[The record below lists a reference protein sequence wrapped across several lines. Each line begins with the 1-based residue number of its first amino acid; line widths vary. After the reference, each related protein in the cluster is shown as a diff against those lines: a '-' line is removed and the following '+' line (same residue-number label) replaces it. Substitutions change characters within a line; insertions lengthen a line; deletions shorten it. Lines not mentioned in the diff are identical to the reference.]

1 MKRIKAIYPG
11 SFDPPTN
18 GHLDLIE
25 RGSKIFDELVVAI
38 LRNPEKD
45 PLFSVADRRKMLE
58 AMTAGFDNVS
68 VDTFDG
74 LTVDYAL
81 RVEAHAIVRGIRAIS
96 DYEYELQMALMNR
109 KLQPG
114 VETVFMLPAEQYS
127 YLSSRLVREVAQ
139 LGGSIKCLVPELV
152 EQKLREKMDVA
163 HKFANSEQPEGKTP
177 SEGKNKSRKKESLTR
192 VNMSTVM
199 SPATHPVRLTERINR
214 IEPSATLVVVGEAE
228 KLRQQGIDVV
238 DFGAG
243 EPHFS
248 TPQHIKDAAIA
259 AIQSNFSKYT
269 AGRRHHRTEGRHCA
283 PSCRGLRFGLPA

>member
-1 MKRIKAIYPG
+1 VKRIKAIYPG

-58 AMTAGFDNVS
+58 AMTSGFDNVS

-109 KLQPG
+109 KLQPD

-139 LGGSIKCLVPELV
+139 LGGSIKSLVPELV

-163 HKFANSEQPEGKTP
+163 HKFANSEPPEDQTP
-177 SEGKNKSRKKESLTR
+177 SEGKKKSRKKK
-192 VNMSTVM
+192 
-199 SPATHPVRLTERINR
+199 A
-214 IEPSATLVVVGEAE
+214 
-228 KLRQQGIDVV
+228 
-238 DFGAG
+238 
-243 EPHFS
+243 
-248 TPQHIKDAAIA
+248 
-259 AIQSNFSKYT
+259 
-269 AGRRHHRTEGRHCA
+269 
-283 PSCRGLRFGLPA
+283 

>member
-1 MKRIKAIYPG
+1 VKRIKAIYPG

-45 PLFSVADRRKMLE
+45 PLFSLADRRKMLE
-58 AMTAGFDNVS
+58 AMTANFDNVS

-81 RVEAHAIVRGIRAIS
+81 RMGARAILRGIRAVS

-114 VETVFMLPAEQYS
+114 LETVFMMPAEKYS

-139 LGGSIKCLVPELV
+139 LGGNIDCLVPELV
-152 EQKLREKMDVA
+152 GQKLHEKLDVA
-163 HKFANSEQPEGKTP
+163 HKFKSGVPNKAPTHKQPKNNQPTNKTTSGK
-177 SEGKNKSRKKESLTR
+177 KKS
-192 VNMSTVM
+192 
-199 SPATHPVRLTERINR
+199 
-214 IEPSATLVVVGEAE
+214 
-228 KLRQQGIDVV
+228 
-238 DFGAG
+238 
-243 EPHFS
+243 
-248 TPQHIKDAAIA
+248 
-259 AIQSNFSKYT
+259 
-269 AGRRHHRTEGRHCA
+269 
-283 PSCRGLRFGLPA
+283 